1 MEAEKLVTEPLQAP
15 QHLKNAEIIVD
26 ILVVKILD
34 FYQKLE
40 VEHFHPEQQ
49 YEATEVAVE
58 ILW

>member
-1 MEAEKLVTEPLQAP
+1 MVTEPLHAP

>member
-1 MEAEKLVTEPLQAP
+1 MQAEKLVTEPLQAP
-15 QHLKNAEIIVD
+15 QHLKNAEVIVD

-34 FYQKLE
+34 FYQKLN
-40 VEHFHPEQQ
+40 PEQQ